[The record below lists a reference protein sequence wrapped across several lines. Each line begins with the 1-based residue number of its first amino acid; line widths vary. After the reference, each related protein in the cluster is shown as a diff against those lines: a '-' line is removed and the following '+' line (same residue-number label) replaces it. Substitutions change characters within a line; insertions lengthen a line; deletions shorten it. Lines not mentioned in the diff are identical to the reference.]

1 MALHDLVVFDLD
13 GTLNRTEL
21 YAVRAHQRTLEQF
34 GRHLSE
40 EDILDSFG
48 ASNDDFFSNKLPDL
62 TARQRREYLDA
73 YARYEVEELHQNK
86 AAFPHVPEMLNALRD
101 AGMRTAVCSN
111 ASVRYI
117 RLVLTELGLLE
128 SIDYIQPIEP
138 GLQKEDTLKKLLER
152 AVHRRAVMV
161 GDRFYDKI
169 AAFENSLPFIG
180 CAYGFAPKE
189 VQDADIVVTDAAQ
202 IPQAVFNLL
211 TCGCHDDQ

>member
-1 MALHDLVVFDLD
+1 MALHDLIVFDLD

-34 GRHLSE
+34 ERHLSV

-48 ASNDDFFSNKLPDL
+48 ASNDDFFRNKLPDL
-62 TARQRREYLDA
+62 TAQQRKDYLEL
-73 YARYEVEELHQNK
+73 YAKYEVEELHLHK
-86 AAFPHVPEMLNALRD
+86 AAFPHVPEMLKALRD

-117 RLVLTELGLLE
+117 RMVLTELGLLE

-152 AVHRRAVMV
+152 AIHRRAVMV

-169 AAFENSLPFIG
+169 AAVKNSLPFIG
-180 CAYGFAPKE
+180 CAYGFAPNE
-189 VQDADIVVTDAAQ
+189 VEDADVVVTDAAQ
-202 IPQAVFNLL
+202 IPQAVSTLL
-211 TCGCHDDQ
+211 DCERHAD